1 MAAVARVDLRL
12 AIRSITRKPLFTL
25 VVVGTLALGIGAST
39 AIFGIV
45 DALLVRPLPFPDS
58 QRLVSIVAPLT
69 GLSVPNAGLSE
80 PELEDLRDRS
90 GVFDAITPV
99 WGFDT
104 NLTGGEKPERIEALC
119 VSPNYFELL
128 GARPQLGRLFGP
140 EDDARGF
147 AEAAVISD
155 AAWRT
160 RFGTD
165 PNILGRS
172 LRFDNDLYR
181 IVGVLPADFRH
192 PGPIRLGDVEVWVTA
207 GFRAAPFPDP
217 PIRRA
222 RMFPRTIGR
231 LAPGLTLAQAQ
242 AKLDTFSEGLR
253 TQYPNDY
260 PERAGWA
267 LTLVPVAQELTD
279 NVRVTLLVIFGAVVC
294 VLLICCVNITNMVLA
309 RTSARSREFAV
320 HRSLGAPPWMV
331 VRRVLVECL
340 VLAGLGGAGALAIV
354 DPLQRALLR
363 LAPMN
368 LPRVT
373 EVGLDAGTLGFMALT
388 TVVCGVLVGVI
399 PAVLI
404 SRADLVPSL
413 KEGGQGSGMGGGRG
427 RTRAALVACEIG
439 FSLALMIGA
448 GLLGRSFAHLL
459 DVDPGFEVQNLTVAN
474 LWLPAPNDPTTSP
487 YRGQDTRRAFIRE
500 VLRRVGQLPGV
511 EAAAIGDGQSIPL
524 VGFNSIPFRVEG
536 ATEQAS
542 EMPTAQLTGVT
553 PDFFRALG
561 TRLVAGRVFRES
573 DDGDHLVVVIDETT
587 ARRYWKDQDPIGR
600 RIAFGQAGQPRWLE
614 IVGVVGAMK
623 TRAFESPDAPHIYRS
638 IYQGAGNAMSVFVR
652 TAGAAAVST
661 EQLRR
666 EVEAVDPDLPV
677 FGVRTMQQVVSRSL
691 ARRRFASTLF
701 GGFALVALL
710 LAGLGIY
717 GVTAVSV
724 GQRTREIGL
733 RMALGAQPKD
743 IMGMILR
750 GGLSLTAA
758 GVVGGVAA
766 ALLLTRALRSL
777 LFGTTPTDPL
787 TYAAM
792 SLVLAAV
799 TLVACYAP
807 ARRALRVDPTVAL
820 HDEA

>member
-1 MAAVARVDLRL
+1 MAGVLMSDLRM
-12 AIRSITRKPLFTL
+12 ACRSAVRQPLFTL
-25 VVVGTLALGIGAST
+25 VVVGTLALGIGASA

-58 QRLVSIVAPLT
+58 QRLVSIVAPLQ
-69 GLSVPNAGLSE
+69 GLGVPNAGLSE

-90 GVFDAITPV
+90 DVFDAVTPV

-104 NLTGGEKPERIEALC
+104 NLTGGERPERIEALC
-119 VSPNYFELL
+119 VSPNYFEIL
-128 GARPQLGRLFGP
+128 GVRPQLGRLFGP
-140 EDDARGF
+140 EDEARGF

-165 PNILGRS
+165 PDILGRS

-181 IVGVLPADFRH
+181 IVGVLPPDFRH

-217 PIRRA
+217 PRRAA

-242 AKLDTFSEGLR
+242 AKLDTFADGLR
-253 TQYPNDY
+253 AQYPNDY
-260 PERAGWA
+260 PARTGWA
-267 LTLVPVAQELTD
+267 ARLVPVAQELTD

-320 HRSLGAPPWMV
+320 HRSLGASRWMV
-331 VRRVLVECL
+331 VRRVLVESL
-340 VLAGLGGAGALAIV
+340 LLAGLGGAGALAIV
-354 DPLQRALLR
+354 APLQRALLR
-363 LAPMN
+363 LAPVN

-373 EVGLDAGTLGFMALT
+373 EIGLDPGVLGFMALT
-388 TVVCGVLVGVI
+388 TVACGVLVGII

-404 SRADLVPSL
+404 SRTDLVPSL
-413 KEGGQGSGMGGGRG
+413 KEGGQGSGMGGGKS
-427 RTRAALVACEIG
+427 RTRGVLVACEIG
-439 FSLALMIGA
+439 VSLALMVGA

-459 DVDPGFEVQNLTVAN
+459 DVEPGFEVRNLTVAN
-474 LWLPAPNDPTTSP
+474 LWLPAPNDPATSP
-487 YRGQDTRRAFIRE
+487 YRSQDTRKAFIRE
-500 VLRRVGQLPGV
+500 VLRRAGQLPGV
-511 EAAAIGDGQSIPL
+511 EAVAIGDGQSIPL
-524 VGFNSIPFRVEG
+524 VGFNAIPFRIEG

-542 EMPTAQLTGVT
+542 ETPTAQLTGVT

-561 TRLVAGRVFRES
+561 TRLVAGRVFREN
-573 DDGDHLVVVIDETT
+573 DDGDHLVVIIDEAT
-587 ARRYWKDQDPIGR
+587 ARRHWKDQDPIGR

-614 IVGVVGAMK
+614 IVGVVGTMQ
-623 TRAFESPDAPHIYRS
+623 TQAFESPDAPHIYRS

-652 TAGAAAVST
+652 TAATAAISP

-677 FGVRTMQQVVSRSL
+677 FGVRTMQEVVSRSL

-701 GGFALVALL
+701 GGFAVIALL

-733 RMALGAQPKD
+733 RMALGAQPRD
-743 IMGMILR
+743 IVGMILR
-750 GGLSLTAA
+750 GGLTLTGA
-758 GVVGGVAA
+758 GVAGGLAA
-766 ALLLTRALRSL
+766 ALLLTRSLGSL
-777 LFGTTPTDPL
+777 LFGTVPTDPL

-799 TLVACYAP
+799 AVVACYAP
-807 ARRALRVDPTVAL
+807 ARRALRVDPAVAL
-820 HDEA
+820 QAE